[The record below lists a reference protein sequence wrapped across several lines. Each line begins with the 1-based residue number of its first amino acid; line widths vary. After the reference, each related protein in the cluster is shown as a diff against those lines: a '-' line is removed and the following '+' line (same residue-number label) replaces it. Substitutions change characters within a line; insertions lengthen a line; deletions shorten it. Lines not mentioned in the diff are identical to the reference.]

1 MCYGYT
7 HDENGKLIPDP
18 ERAEIVKEIFAWRAT
33 GLSLRAITAKLK
45 EHGIPSPR
53 GNPVW
58 HIETVRK
65 ILNNEKYYGDVLLQ
79 KTYVSDYFTGKQ
91 SPNNGELD
99 QYLIE
104 GHHEGIVS
112 IQTKNDDNII

>member
-1 MCYGYT
+1 MRLT
-7 HDENGKLIPDP
+7 IVQMHLSLHSTSTQHKREDP
-18 ERAEIVKEIFAWRAT
+18 LALYKDS
-33 GLSLRAITAKLK
+33 LSLRAITAKLK

-58 HIETVRK
+58 QIETVRK

-91 SPNNGELD
+91 SPNNGEMD

-104 GHHEGIVS
+104 GHHDGIV
-112 IQTKNDDNII
+112 K